1 MIWNYAYNKPWG
13 SYQVSEYDIQKFKE
27 EVNGWIETETD
38 MGSIDAASINSIK
51 AVMEKVNYN
60 VYEFMATHSYNSIGD
75 VQIRENFILYVCFP
89 WSSFDFI
96 PINTKENKTMSDI
109 DILYRAEDFSWG
121 GNEKVS
127 DFDIYCRLFFCESE
141 EDVWDIFADG
151 IGNLEELINYYRLH
165 DEEKAMKAL
174 LYIYSANNKF
184 VAATTGKNYQ
194 TIPNTVKEEVVSILR
209 NEYFEGMCDNFFIEE
224 NLEQAKLAWNTGV
237 VEIRQEFVRDENA
250 INILKKII

>member
-1 MIWNYAYNKPWG
+1 
-13 SYQVSEYDIQKFKE
+13 
-27 EVNGWIETETD
+27 
-38 MGSIDAASINSIK
+38 
-51 AVMEKVNYN
+51 
-60 VYEFMATHSYNSIGD
+60 
-75 VQIRENFILYVCFP
+75 
-89 WSSFDFI
+89 
-96 PINTKENKTMSDI
+96 MSDI

-184 VAATTGKNYQ
+184 IVATTGKIYQ
-194 TIPNTVKEEVVSILR
+194 TIPKTVKEEVVSILR
-209 NEYFEGMCDNFFIEE
+209 DRYFEGMCDDFFIEE